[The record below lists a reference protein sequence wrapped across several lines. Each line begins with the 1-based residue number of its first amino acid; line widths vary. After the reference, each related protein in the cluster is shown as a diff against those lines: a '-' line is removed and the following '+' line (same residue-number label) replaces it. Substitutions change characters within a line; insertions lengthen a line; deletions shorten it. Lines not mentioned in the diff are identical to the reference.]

1 MHVYS
6 SSESRLVASRKVCG
20 RVLSLAWGRDNSLYV
35 GSEAGTVAR
44 LRVAAAE
51 AEAEVLALPSLHTA
65 VHCLAV
71 RGSTLAAASRTIVVW
86 DLATEA
92 VIKTLTGHS
101 SPVTSLHFDPA
112 GSVLLSRYKNL
123 YYIQFWFSNRLSYP
137 QLRPRESCQRVESG
151 EEEEDPRRRQPGG
164 E

>member
-1 MHVYS
+1 MYS

-35 GSEAGTVAR
+35 GSEAGSVAR

-51 AEAEVLALPSLHTA
+51 AEAEVLALPSLHTP

-71 RGSTLAAASRTIVVW
+71 RATTLAAASRTIVVW

-112 GSVLLSRYKNL
+112 GTVLLSRYKNL
-123 YYIQFWFSNRLSYP
+123 YYIQF
-137 QLRPRESCQRVESG
+137 
-151 EEEEDPRRRQPGG
+151 
-164 E
+164 

>member
-1 MHVYS
+1 MYS

-51 AEAEVLALPSLHTA
+51 AEAEVLALPSLHTP

-71 RGSTLAAASRTIVVW
+71 RATTLAAASRTIVVW

-112 GSVLLSRYKNL
+112 GSVLLSRYNMR
-123 YYIQFWFSNRLSYP
+123 IWITSSSDSQICLSSAAAT
-137 QLRPRESCQRVESG
+137 RELSACG
-151 EEEEDPRRRQPGG
+151 IWRRRRRPTPSPTWW
-164 E
+164 